1 MLSLAINY
9 IFDYIKIDKIT
20 LGVFENNKSAIA
32 CYRSVGF
39 QPVILDKKETYS
51 CMGETW
57 SCLEM
62 HLDRKLV

>member
-32 CYRSVGF
+32 C
-39 QPVILDKKETYS
+39 
-51 CMGETW
+51 
-57 SCLEM
+57 
-62 HLDRKLV
+62 

>member
-51 CMGETW
+51 CMGET
-57 SCLEM
+57 
-62 HLDRKLV
+62 